1 MLHQPIQ
8 HAGHLPAGLAGA
20 DHVDIEV
27 AKQVSM
33 RLQGP
38 AQGCTA
44 LDGLQDALQQFAH
57 RRLVAHLN
65 EHAQGVVQR
74 QPGTQHDGQL

>member
-1 MLHQPIQ
+1 
-8 HAGHLPAGLAGA
+8 
-20 DHVDIEV
+20 
-27 AKQVSM
+27 M

-38 AQGCTA
+38 AQGRAA
-44 LDGLQDALQQFAH
+44 LDGLENALQQLAH
-57 RRLVAHLN
+57 RGLIAHLN